1 MDDRSPARGPRQRLS
16 PQVAVRIRDRIM
28 TGAEAP
34 GDRLRAEHL
43 AEQFGIS
50 ATPVREALMS
60 LAGEGLVDFDP
71 GRGFRVVTMTRQDVL
86 DLFDTQAYISGE
98 LAARAATRLG
108 DDDLARLRALQESL
122 VSSISADDLA
132 ATERVDFEL
141 HRLINRA
148 AASPKLTWLLGVTL
162 KYVPFGSY
170 DAVPGWPEAARED
183 HVPLL
188 RGLEHR
194 SPRTAR
200 DAMTAHIR
208 NAGDLLVG
216 LLAERGVLVDPAPPG
231 GPAVSLRPHRAG
243 RRGPD
248 GRQRVTQT

>member
-1 MDDRSPARGPRQRLS
+1 LPSSASPPPPPDPGLEPPPTRGQRERLS

-34 GDRLRAEHL
+34 GHRLRAEHL

-60 LAGEGLVDFDP
+60 LAGEGLVEFDP
-71 GRGFRVVTMTRQDVL
+71 GRGFRVVAMTRQDVL

-122 VSSISADDLA
+122 VSSISTDDLA

-148 AASPKLTWLLGVTL
+148 AASPKLAWLLGVTL

-170 DAVPGWPEAARED
+170 DAIPGWPEAARDD

-208 NAGDLLVG
+208 NAGDLLAG
-216 LLAERGVLVDPAPPG
+216 LLAERGVLIESDAD
-231 GPAVSLRPHRAG
+231 RE
-243 RRGPD
+243 
-248 GRQRVTQT
+248 